1 MFWNLWAFCHHL
13 TLLTEW
19 SVGRSFE
26 KNAAAWNP
34 TVARDQNRKWWEST
48 PSLAAAAGEYI
59 YSNHLCPLIV
69 LYAWELFF
77 CYHFKRNSA
86 ARKAVRKTEKTKKN
100 CCQETYSDP
109 KKCNSTWPALPHS
122 TCWRCERGMCV
133 WRRRQWRLPRWLDR
147 AWVSRPRSLLHLPRP
162 QRSPSGQSRS
172 VGSECR
178 RLEDSRVFTAAH
190 LSSCSSLILGLFGG
204 WDLWWS
210 ETRRCEWWAGMWKDQ
225 SAATSENIF
234 SLILKQFGSYGK
246 TQQVCWLS
254 TFSAIPQG
262 LE

>member
-133 WRRRQWRLPRWLDR
+133 WRRRQWRLPRWLDLWSLAAEKSPPPSSASTVAEWSVALSWVR
-147 AWVSRPRSLLHLPRP
+147 VPAPGGEPRFYCCAPFQLLLLDFGTFWGLGPVVKWNQAMWVVSRNVKRSI
-162 QRSPSGQSRS
+162 G
-172 VGSECR
+172 GN
-178 RLEDSRVFTAAH
+178 
-190 LSSCSSLILGLFGG
+190 LG
-204 WDLWWS
+204 
-210 ETRRCEWWAGMWKDQ
+210 EH
-225 SAATSENIF
+225 I
-234 SLILKQFGSYGK
+234 
-246 TQQVCWLS
+246 
-254 TFSAIPQG
+254 
-262 LE
+262 

>member
-26 KNAAAWNP
+26 KNAAGWNP
-34 TVARDQNRKWWEST
+34 TGARDQNRKWWEST
-48 PSLAAAAGEYI
+48 PSLAAAVGEYI
-59 YSNHLCPLIV
+59 YSNHLCPLF

-86 ARKAVRKTEKTKKN
+86 ARKYVRKTEKTKKTVARKHTPIPKSATARDQLSPTPLVGDVN
-100 CCQETYSDP
+100 EECVCGAGASDGFP
-109 KKCNSTWPALPHS
+109 DGWTEPESRDREVSSTFLGLNGRRVVSRAQLGQS
-122 TCWRCERGMCV
+122 AGA
-133 WRRRQWRLPRWLDR
+133 WRR
-147 AWVSRPRSLLHLPRP
+147 A
-162 QRSPSGQSRS
+162 
-172 VGSECR
+172 
-178 RLEDSRVFTAAH
+178 RVFTAAH
-190 LSSCSSLILGLFGG
+190 LSSCSSLFWDFFGD
-204 WDLWWS
+204 WHLWWS
-210 ETRRCEWWAGMWKDQ
+210 ETRRCEWWPGMWKDK

-254 TFSAIPQG
+254 QLLA
-262 LE
+262 

>member
-34 TVARDQNRKWWEST
+34 TGARDQNRKWWEST
-48 PSLAAAAGEYI
+48 PSLAAAARKYI

-86 ARKAVRKTEKTKKN
+86 ARKAVRKTEKTKKTVARKHIPIPKSATPRDQLSPTPLVGDVN
-100 CCQETYSDP
+100 EECVCGAGASDGFP
-109 KKCNSTWPALPHS
+109 DGWT
-122 TCWRCERGMCV
+122 
-133 WRRRQWRLPRWLDR
+133 D
-147 AWVSRPRSLLHLPRP
+147 WVSKSRDEIVGALREVSSTFLARP

-172 VGSECR
+172 VGSKPALGGEP
-178 RLEDSRVFTAAH
+178 RVSTADAP
-190 LSSCSSLILGLFGG
+190 LQLLLLDFGTFLGLGPVVKWNQEMWVGSGNVKRSIGG
-204 WDLWWS
+204 NL
-210 ETRRCEWWAGMWKDQ
+210 RGH
-225 SAATSENIF
+225 
-234 SLILKQFGSYGK
+234 L
-246 TQQVCWLS
+246 
-254 TFSAIPQG
+254 
-262 LE
+262 